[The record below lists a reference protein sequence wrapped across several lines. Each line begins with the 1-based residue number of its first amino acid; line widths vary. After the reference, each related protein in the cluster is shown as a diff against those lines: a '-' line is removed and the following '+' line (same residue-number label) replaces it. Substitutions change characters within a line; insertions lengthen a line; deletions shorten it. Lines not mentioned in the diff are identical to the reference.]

1 MSRKINYMKKNISER
16 EFLAAGVYQAMHP
29 SLADGTKL
37 DKKGIEAAKAR
48 LQDEIKK
55 CNEELMTIEAEERA
69 LIARK
74 NEIIAE
80 FTEAGDA

>member
-1 MSRKINYMKKNISER
+1 MKKSLNER

-29 SLADGTKL
+29 SLADGLKV
-37 DKKGIEAAKAR
+37 DKKGIESAKAR

-55 CNEELMTIEAEERA
+55 CNEELAVIEAEERT

-80 FTEAGDA
+80 FTEARDA